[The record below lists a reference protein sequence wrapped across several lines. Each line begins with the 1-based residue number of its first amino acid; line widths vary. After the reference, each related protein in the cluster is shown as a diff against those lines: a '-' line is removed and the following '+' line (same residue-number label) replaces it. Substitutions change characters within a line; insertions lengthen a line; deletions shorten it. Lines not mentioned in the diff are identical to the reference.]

1 MSESNPG
8 VNVKLVIKFEKEFK
22 SLISDIAEDSK
33 KILSLADFSYAA
45 LKDEA
50 EKRFS
55 EIQSTID
62 NDKKAILDDMRKEY
76 ALDREKKILAIKSAG
91 EKNLNKAVDMLLD
104 SVLGAFK

>member
-33 KILSLADFSYAA
+33 KILSLADSSYAA

-50 EKRFS
+50 EKRFPRF
-55 EIQSTID
+55 
-62 NDKKAILDDMRKEY
+62 KALSITTR
-76 ALDREKKILAIKSAG
+76 RQ
-91 EKNLNKAVDMLLD
+91 
-104 SVLGAFK
+104 FWTT